1 MEISISGFGNGAV
14 PTGAACSGTAPVR
27 LDRTQAEKGVP
38 DWTDAGAFVIVKLKD
53 ERRRILQHQ
62 ESISR
67 QFNCFRVPDRL

>member
-38 DWTDAGAFVIVKLKD
+38 D
-53 ERRRILQHQ
+53 
-62 ESISR
+62 
-67 QFNCFRVPDRL
+67 